1 MFDDITQA
9 TSDILEERRS
19 TTTEP
24 LKRTG
29 RSERN
34 VGSAFVVNDRV
45 LMVASKGQEVS
56 GGSRDDEPQREEA
69 QIVPRGPVEA
79 TSEARV
85 RMITNTYGA
94 PASRE
99 ELARIGILTARLNAL
114 SPRVSQADIDVLAD
128 GVNRVE
134 EVSSRLDALEARVE
148 RR

>member
-1 MFDDITQA
+1 
-9 TSDILEERRS
+9 
-19 TTTEP
+19 
-24 LKRTG
+24 
-29 RSERN
+29 
-34 VGSAFVVNDRV
+34 
-45 LMVASKGQEVS
+45 
-56 GGSRDDEPQREEA
+56 
-69 QIVPRGPVEA
+69 VEA